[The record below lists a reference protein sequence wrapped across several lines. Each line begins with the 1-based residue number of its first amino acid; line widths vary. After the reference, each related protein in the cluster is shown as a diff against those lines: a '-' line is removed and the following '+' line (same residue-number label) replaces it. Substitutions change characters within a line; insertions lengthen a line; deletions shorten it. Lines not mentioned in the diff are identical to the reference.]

1 MAIYSVFFS
10 LLAHRAFAPGAADFC
25 GYQRAAFPLFRF
37 VSRAKLIKNHATINE
52 DVEGDKQ
59 ALQAE
64 IKHLKRTLA
73 ALQVAF
79 WTRAKNL
86 GWRQSPPNDSCMER
100 VVEALMGTAPSPRT
114 YV

>member
-1 MAIYSVFFS
+1 MACV
-10 LLAHRAFAPGAADFC
+10 HPGLKTLGESISTLRSAGRDSWVSWPLFLVSAADFC
-25 GYQRAAFPLFRF
+25 GYQRASFLFDRF

-73 ALQVAF
+73 ALQVVA
-79 WTRAKNL
+79 WTRSKDL
-86 GWRQSPPNDSCMER
+86 G
-100 VVEALMGTAPSPRT
+100 
-114 YV
+114 